1 MADTSDVRL
10 PAQFDQLVTIEPAWD
25 LPIQRG
31 GSVFLS
37 AEETDRALV
46 FRAVDSSGTVR
57 WSAERPL
64 ACAGFVVTRDADGR
78 DLAVLTDA
86 EASDDDLSVTT
97 ASAYDLGSGEQ
108 VWGPVEVPGPAHRPG
123 ARVRG
128 SARGFHGRGRRVPS
142 PRPDDRRVAR

>member
-10 PAQFDQLVTIEPAWD
+10 PTQFDQLVTIEPAWD

-31 GSVFLS
+31 GERLPVRRGDGTEPWCS
-37 AEETDRALV
+37 APSI
-46 FRAVDSSGTVR
+46 SSGTVR
-57 WSAERPL
+57 WSGERPL

-108 VWGPVEVPGPAHRPG
+108 V
-123 ARVRG
+123 
-128 SARGFHGRGRRVPS
+128 
-142 PRPDDRRVAR
+142 